1 MLIACGCG
9 GLLEQL
15 TGLLASV
22 DLSALVSWAL
32 SWLRTGE

>member
-15 TGLLASV
+15 TALLASV
-22 DLSALVSWAL
+22 DVSALLHWAA
-32 SWLRTGE
+32 SWLRR